1 MKYYSETVDVKGT
14 LLNDSQILH
23 LSDGSYKLY
32 EEWYDTYHPINVNIE
47 LTKNK
52 LEGNV
57 HINIIWKTYDDTT
70 VAVESFDETIDNIR
84 SGNISDYI
92 TLRQDKEA
100 VYAEIRD
107 DNLVER
113 GVILPEDLI
122 QVHAINSISVVSGV
136 SVSTYA
142 NKLITFYYKAFT
154 QTNLGTMT

>member
-23 LSDGSYKLY
+23 LSNGTYKLY

-52 LEGNV
+52 LEGNIHV
-57 HINIIWKTYDDTT
+57 NIIWKTYDDTI
-70 VAVESFDETIDNIR
+70 VATESFDETIDNIR

-92 TLRQDKEA
+92 TLRQDKET
-100 VYAEIRD
+100 VFAEIRE

-113 GVILPEDLI
+113 GVILPEGLI
-122 QVHAINSISVVSGV
+122 VEHAINSKSTVSGV
-136 SVSTYA
+136 SVSAAA
-142 NKLITFYYKAFT
+142 NKLMIFYYNAFT